1 MILSLVQT
9 CRNRYK
15 ELQRFI
21 VSLNNQANINFTDI
35 EYIFIDQGNNESIL
49 TYINSSIKVKYIKT
63 SPCSLSHARNIGLK
77 YVSGEYVGFPDDDCW
92 YEPDTLFK
100 VLKIF
105 DGNIYQGVSGIG
117 KNETGELTS
126 VFLKHSAEINYSNY
140 FSAISYTLFFRF
152 IPDVYF
158 DERIGV
164 GSAYNLGAGEETD
177 YMLRLMELHSYKILF
192 EPSIVVHHP
201 TNLLNDPQKKLMKV
215 YSYARGTGFLLQK
228 HHFSKC
234 YILKQLLRPL
244 FGILIFALS
253 VNMFRMKKAYY
264 NLRGKIEGL
273 MYKFK

>member
-1 MILSLVQT
+1 MKLSLIQT
-9 CRNRYK
+9 SINRK
-15 ELQRFI
+15 EELSRF
-21 VSLNNQANINFTDI
+21 VDSLNSQINIDFSSV
-35 EYIFIDQGNNESIL
+35 EYIFVDQGDNKFIFDNLHYLIDF
-49 TYINSSIKVKYIKT
+49 KYIKIE
-63 SPCSLSHARNIGLK
+63 PCSLSHARNVALP
-77 YVSGEYVGFPDDDCW
+77 YVRGQYVGFPDDDCW
-92 YEPDTLFK
+92 YEPDTLSK

-201 TNLLNDPQKKLMKV
+201 TNLLNDPQKKLKKV